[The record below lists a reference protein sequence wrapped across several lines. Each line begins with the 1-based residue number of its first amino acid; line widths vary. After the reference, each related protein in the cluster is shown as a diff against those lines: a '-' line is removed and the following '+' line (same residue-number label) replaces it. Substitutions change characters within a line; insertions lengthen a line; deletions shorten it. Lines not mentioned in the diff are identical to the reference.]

1 MSDEPL
7 SAGYDLNFCD
17 NCGQAFPLPKGRRYR
32 QCTECRAAAL
42 RAKGE
47 AASKEVTRQRNER
60 TIEQDKVDLVERELA
75 AREIASRKLIAF
87 VLRMKADYQA
97 GWFHKDV
104 AGHMEQFL
112 QDVIDKKSPRLILNA
127 PPRSGKSTL
136 ASLFFPA
143 WALGKYPSLEIIA
156 ASYASSLALSFSRQV
171 RAALRETR
179 YKALFPDCEL
189 DEESQNAEGW
199 FTKRRGQ
206 YLPVGV
212 GGPATGRGAHIL
224 VIDDY
229 VKNAEEAESQ
239 TTREALKDWY
249 RTTAYTRLAPGGGV
263 IILATRWHEDDL
275 AGWLETEGEA
285 GTGDTFKVVRYPM
298 IATQDE
304 RYRRTGE
311 VLHPERYNLDEAI
324 RIRRAVGPRSWAAL
338 YQQNPVG
345 DAGAYFT
352 ESMFKM
358 YIPPA
363 PKRMSVYAAF
373 DLAIGQKEQNDYTV
387 GIVGG
392 ITEDDDLYILDVVR
406 GRWNSL
412 EIVDQIIGVHRKWS
426 PEIVGIERGQISMSI
441 GPYLDKRIQ
450 EEKLYSLNITDLPTG
465 RRDKVSRAR
474 TIQGRMA
481 QGKVKFER
489 DALWLEPLMA
499 EMTSFPVG
507 KHDDQ
512 VDAIAWLGLLIRQM
526 NTPADKS
533 KHSEGHKTWRD
544 RIKQF
549 LPSDR
554 RSKTPMSA

>member
-1 MSDEPL
+1 MSERAL
-7 SAGYDLNFCD
+7 ASGYDLNFCD

-42 RAKGE
+42 RTKGNK
-47 AASKEVTRQRNER
+47 AAIDVQQRRNER
-60 TIEQDKVDLVERELA
+60 TIKKDRVDLIERELA
-75 AREIASRKLIAF
+75 VREIAARRLIAF
-87 VLRMKADYQA
+87 VLRMKGDYQA

-104 AGHMEQFL
+104 AMHMEQFL

-136 ASLFFPA
+136 ASLYFPA
-143 WALGKYPSLEIIA
+143 WALGKYPWLEIIA

-171 RAALRETR
+171 RATLRENR
-179 YKALFPDCEL
+179 FQRLFPDCVL
-189 DEESQNAEGW
+189 DDEAQNAEGW
-199 FTKRRGQ
+199 FTKKRGQ

-224 VIDDY
+224 VIDDF

-263 IILATRWHEDDL
+263 IILATRWHQDDL
-275 AGWLETEGEA
+275 AGWLETEGEQ
-285 GTGDTFKVVRYPM
+285 GTGDRFKVVRYPM
-298 IATQDE
+298 IATEDE
-304 RYRRTGE
+304 RYRRKGE
-311 VLHPERYNLDEAI
+311 VLHPERYDLDEAV

-345 DAGAYFT
+345 DTGAYFT

-358 YIPPA
+358 FTPPA
-363 PKRMSVYAAF
+363 PRRLSVYATF

-387 GIVGG
+387 GVVGG
-392 ITEDDDLYILDVVR
+392 VTKDDDLYILDVVR

-412 EIVDQIIGVHRKWS
+412 EIVDQIIAVYRKWL
-426 PEIVGIERGQISMSI
+426 PEIIGLERGQISMSI
-441 GPYLDKRIQ
+441 GPYLDKRIH
-450 EEKLYSLNITDLPTG
+450 EEKLYSMNITDLPTG

-489 DALWLEPLMA
+489 DALWLEPLMT

-512 VDAIAWLGLLIRQM
+512 VDAMAHLGLLLQRM
-526 NTPADKS
+526 TTPADKS

-544 RIKQF
+544 RLAQYI
-549 LPSDR
+549 PSGHR
-554 RSKTPMSA
+554 HKTPMSA